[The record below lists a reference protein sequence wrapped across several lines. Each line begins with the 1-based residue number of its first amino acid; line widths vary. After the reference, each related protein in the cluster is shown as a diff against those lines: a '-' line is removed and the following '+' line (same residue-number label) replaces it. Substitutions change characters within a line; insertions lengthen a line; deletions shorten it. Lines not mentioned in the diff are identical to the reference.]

1 MIGVLTRFVGELREV
16 GIPVSMV
23 ESIDAAKAVEHV
35 PLEDREAL
43 RHSLAACLVK
53 NAHHLDAFDT
63 AFDAFFAVRVGG
75 GGKPE
80 GFPATAGPAAEA
92 GGASGG
98 EVDVASLVEGLLEAL
113 SAGEWGTVQL
123 IARQSVGFLAG
134 MQPGRP
140 VGGRYYLYRVL
151 SRLGVEG
158 LLDRLMV
165 GHPGATGL
173 DRRLLENEYRMR
185 IGRFEDAVR
194 EEIQRRL
201 VEYRGPETVAKTTR
215 RTLLEDID
223 LVHAGRADIER
234 MERVIQPLARK
245 LASRLAQRRRH
256 LRRGRLDVRATVRH
270 SLSTGGSLAEPHFRA
285 PRISK
290 PEIVLLCDISGS
302 VAAFANF
309 TMQLTYAMSSQFSKV
324 RAFAFIDGVD
334 EVTGFFAPGVDFHE
348 SIVRINREADVVH
361 FDGHSDYGN
370 VFERFWEHYSE
381 SLTPRSNLIIT
392 GDARTNYRPAAADVL
407 TEMAD
412 RVRAVYWLNP
422 EQERFWGT
430 GDSVMPEYRDLCDG
444 VFEVRTL
451 RQLELFIEELAV
463 ASAVHSTRV
472 KI

>member
-1 MIGVLTRFVGELREV
+1 MIGVLTRFVGELRQV

-23 ESIDAAKAVEHV
+23 ESIDAAEAVEHV

-63 AFDAFFAVRVGG
+63 AFDAFFAVKVGDVDPLQVPPEDAPPSSQTG
-75 GGKPE
+75 GP
-80 GFPATAGPAAEA
+80 
-92 GGASGG
+92 GG
-98 EVDVASLVEGLLEAL
+98 EVDIEGMVEGLLGAL
-113 SAGEWGTVQL
+113 EAGEWSNVRL
-123 IARQSVGFLAG
+123 IARQSVGLLG
-134 MQPGRP
+134 GLQPGRP

-151 SRLGVEG
+151 SRLGVEDF
-158 LLDRLMV
+158 LNRLMADHSESS
-165 GHPGATGL
+165 GI
-173 DRRLLENEYRMR
+173 DRRLMEAEYRQR
-185 IGRFEDAVR
+185 IGRFENAVR

-201 VEYRGPETVAKTTR
+201 VEDRGPEAVAQTTR

-223 LVHAGRADIER
+223 LAHAGRADIER

-270 SLSTGGSLAEPHFRA
+270 SLSTGGSLAEPRFRA

-290 PEIVLLCDISGS
+290 PEIVLLCDVSGS
-302 VAAFANF
+302 VAAFAHF

-324 RAFAFIDGVD
+324 RAFAFVDGVD
-334 EVTGFFAPGVDFHE
+334 DVTKLFAPGVDFHE
-348 SIVRINREADVVH
+348 SIVRLRREANVVH

-370 VFERFWEHYSE
+370 VFELFWERYGE
-381 SLTPRSNLIIT
+381 SLTPRSNLIVT
-392 GDARTNYRPAAADVL
+392 GDARTNYRPAGAGVL
-407 TEMAD
+407 AQMTD
-412 RVRAVYWLNP
+412 RARAVYWLNP
-422 EQERFWGT
+422 EPKRFWDT
-430 GDSVMPEYRDLCDG
+430 GDSVMTEYLDLCDG

-451 RQLELFIEELAV
+451 RQLELFIEELTV
-463 ASAVHSTRV
+463 ASAAHTTRV